1 MSKMSISRLG
11 KELYTGEKSF
21 DFVGRRMLWYAISAV
36 VLVAVVLG
44 VSLQGINLG
53 IDFTGGTRYTVSVEK
68 ADQKMAD
75 ELRTAVGDTSV
86 EAADGATVRTSGP
99 RSIVIETKAVGNGSE
114 GDADI
119 MGAITKT
126 ADVAEDDVSRTG
138 IGPSWG
144 ERVASKAG
152 LALGIFL
159 VGVILFIWIYF
170 REWKMS
176 VAAVAALLHDVVI
189 TVGVYAIVGFEVTPA
204 TVTGFLTIL
213 GYSLYDTVVVFD
225 KVKENTRNLSR
236 TKKTYAAAANLAV
249 NQTLVRSINTSIIG
263 LLPVVAILYV
273 STVQLGTSA
282 LKDISLVLFVG
293 MAVGTYSSIFIA
305 TPLLVHLKSGEK
317 AVVDAEKRAAARMKE
332 ADKYAT
338 VPVFDEGMAVSDA
351 EEPDELRESDSD
363 DLHEAGVSRGTGAVS
378 NNAAMGKGRN
388 TPAQQREVSDSG
400 ASGRPQPKRQSR
412 SKRK

>member
-1 MSKMSISRLG
+1 MSKFSISRLG

-36 VLVAVVLG
+36 VLVAVILG
-44 VSLQGINLG
+44 VSLQGLNLG
-53 IDFTGGTRYTVSVEK
+53 IDFTGGTRYTVTVAQ
-68 ADQKMAD
+68 ADQELAD
-75 ELRTAVGDTSV
+75 DLRTAVGDTAV
-86 EAADGATVRTSGP
+86 EAADGATVRTAGGQ
-99 RSIVIETKAVGNGSE
+99 SIVIETKAIADNSE
-114 GDADI
+114 ADDAI
-119 MGAITKT
+119 MEAITST
-126 ADVAEDDVSRTG
+126 ADVADDDVSRTG

-159 VGVILFIWIYF
+159 IGVILFIWVYF

-176 VAAVAALLHDVVI
+176 VAGVAALLHDVVI

-204 TVTGFLTIL
+204 TITGFLTIL

-236 TKKTYAAAANLAV
+236 TKQTYASAANLAV
-249 NQTLVRSINTSIIG
+249 NQTLVRSVNTSIIG

-273 STVQLGTSA
+273 STVQLGTSS

-305 TPLLVHLKSGEK
+305 TPLLVHLKSREK
-317 AVVDAEKRAAARMKE
+317 EVVDAERRAAARMKE
-332 ADKYAT
+332 ADKYAA
-338 VPVFDEGMAVSDA
+338 VPVFDEGMAVADG
-351 EEPDELRESDSD
+351 EPDELREGSE
-363 DLHEAGVSRGTGAVS
+363 DLHEAGVSRSPRPNTAPTGR
-378 NNAAMGKGRN
+378 GRN
-388 TPAQQREVSDSG
+388 APSQHREVSDSR
-400 ASGRPQPKRQSR
+400 AAGRPQPKRESR

>member
-1 MSKMSISRLG
+1 MSKFSISRLG

-21 DFVGRRMLWYAISAV
+21 DFVGRRMLWYAASAV

-44 VSLQGINLG
+44 VWLQGINLG
-53 IDFTGGTRYTVSVEK
+53 IDFTGGTRYTVSVAQ
-68 ADQKMAD
+68 ADQELAD
-75 ELRTAVGDTSV
+75 DLRTAVGETAV
-86 EAADGATVRTSGP
+86 EEANGATVRTAGP
-99 RSIVIETKAVGNGSE
+99 ESIVIETKAIPDNSE
-114 GDADI
+114 ADDSI
-119 MGAITKT
+119 MEAITKT

-144 ERVASKAG
+144 QRVASKAA

-159 VGVILFIWIYF
+159 VGVVLFIWIYF

-176 VAAVAALLHDVVI
+176 VAAVVALAHDVVI
-189 TVGVYAIVGFEVTPA
+189 TVGVYAIIGFEVTPA

-225 KVKENTRNLSR
+225 KVKENTRNLSQ
-236 TKKTYAAAANLAV
+236 KKQTYAAAANLAI
-249 NQTLVRSINTSIIG
+249 NQTLVRSVNTSIIG

-273 STVQLGTSA
+273 SAVQLGTSS

-305 TPLLVHLKSGEK
+305 TPLLVHLKSREK
-317 AVVDAEKRAAARMKE
+317 DVVDAEKRAAARMKE
-332 ADKYAT
+332 ADKYAA
-338 VPVFDEGMAVSDA
+338 VPVFDEGMPVA
-351 EEPDELRESDSD
+351 EDDEPDELRENASD
-363 DLHEAGVSRGTGAVS
+363 DLHEAGVSRGTS
-378 NNAAMGKGRN
+378 PNRNATGRGRN
-388 TPAQQREVSDSG
+388 VPDQHRAVSDSG
-400 ASGRPQPKRQSR
+400 AAGRPQPKRESR

>member
-1 MSKMSISRLG
+1 MSKFSFSRLG

-21 DFVGRRMLWYAISAV
+21 DFVGRRMLWYAVSAV

-53 IDFTGGTRYTVSVEK
+53 IDFTGGTRYTVTVAQ
-68 ADQKMAD
+68 ADQELAD
-75 ELRTAVGDTSV
+75 DLRTAVGDTAV
-86 EAADGATVRTSGP
+86 EAADGATVRTAGGK
-99 RSIVIETKAVGNGSE
+99 SIVIETKAIPDNSE
-114 GDADI
+114 ADDSI
-119 MGAITKT
+119 MEAITKT

-144 ERVASKAG
+144 QRVASKAA

-159 VGVILFIWIYF
+159 VGVVLFIWIYF

-176 VAAVAALLHDVVI
+176 VAAVVALLHDVVI

-225 KVKENTRNLSR
+225 KVKENTRNLSQ
-236 TKKTYAAAANLAV
+236 KKQTYAAAANLAI
-249 NQTLVRSINTSIIG
+249 NQTLVRSVNTSIIG

-273 STVQLGTSA
+273 STVQLGTSS

-305 TPLLVHLKSGEK
+305 TPLLVHLKSKEK
-317 AVVDAEKRAAARMKE
+317 DVVDADKRAAARMKE
-332 ADKYAT
+332 ADKYAA
-338 VPVFDEGMAVSDA
+338 VPVFDERMPVA
-351 EEPDELRESDSD
+351 EDDEPDELRDGASE
-363 DLHEAGVSRGTGAVS
+363 DLHEAGVSRGTSPNRSATGR
-378 NNAAMGKGRN
+378 GRN
-388 TPAQQREVSDSG
+388 VPDQHRAVSDSG
-400 ASGRPQPKRQSR
+400 AAGRPQPKRESR

>member
-1 MSKMSISRLG
+1 MSKFSFSRLG

-21 DFVGRRMLWYAISAV
+21 DFVGRRMVWYAASGV

-44 VSLQGINLG
+44 VWLQGINLG
-53 IDFTGGTRYTVSVEK
+53 IDFTGGTRYTVTVAQ
-68 ADQKMAD
+68 ADQKLAD
-75 ELRTAVGDTSV
+75 DLRTAVGDTAV
-86 EAADGATVRTSGP
+86 EAADGATVRTSGSK
-99 RSIVIETKAVGNGSE
+99 SIVIETKAI
-114 GDADI
+114 ADNSKADDSI
-119 MGAITKT
+119 MEAITKT

-144 ERVASKAG
+144 QRVASKAG

-159 VGVILFIWIYF
+159 VGVVLFIWIYF

-176 VAAVAALLHDVVI
+176 VAAVVALAHDVVI

-225 KVKENTRNLSR
+225 KVKENTRNLSQ
-236 TKKTYAAAANLAV
+236 KKQTYASAANLAI
-249 NQTLVRSINTSIIG
+249 NQTLVRSVNTSIIG

-273 STVQLGTSA
+273 STVQLGTSS

-305 TPLLVHLKSGEK
+305 TPLLVHLKSKEK
-317 AVVDAEKRAAARMKE
+317 DVVDAEKRAAARMKE
-332 ADKYAT
+332 ADKYAA
-338 VPVFDEGMAVSDA
+338 VPVFDEGMAVADG
-351 EEPDELRESDSD
+351 EPDELRESSSE
-363 DLHEAGVSRGTGAVS
+363 DLHEAGVSRGTSPNSSALGR
-378 NNAAMGKGRN
+378 GRN
-388 TPAQQREVSDSG
+388 VPSSHREVSDSG
-400 ASGRPQPKRQSR
+400 AAGRPQPKRESR

>member
-1 MSKMSISRLG
+1 MSKFSFSRLG

-21 DFVGRRMLWYAISAV
+21 DFVGRRMLFYAVSAV

-44 VSLQGINLG
+44 VWLQGINLG
-53 IDFTGGTRYTVSVEK
+53 IDFTGGTRYTVTVAH
-68 ADQKMAD
+68 ADQKLAD
-75 ELRTAVGDTSV
+75 DLRTSVGDTAV
-86 EAADGATVRTSGP
+86 EAADGATVRTSGS
-99 RSIVIETKAVGNGSE
+99 RSIVIETKAI
-114 GDADI
+114 ADNSKADDSI
-119 MGAITKT
+119 MEAITKT

-144 ERVASKAG
+144 QRVASKAG

-159 VGVILFIWIYF
+159 VGVVLFIWIYF

-176 VAAVAALLHDVVI
+176 VAAVVALAHDVVI

-225 KVKENTRNLSR
+225 KVKENTRNLSQ
-236 TKKTYAAAANLAV
+236 KKQTYAGAANLAI

-273 STVQLGTSA
+273 STVQLGTSS
-282 LKDISLVLFVG
+282 LKDISLVLFIG

-305 TPLLVHLKSGEK
+305 TPLLVHLKSKEK
-317 AVVDAEKRAAARMKE
+317 DVLDAEKRAAARMKE
-332 ADKYAT
+332 ADKYAA
-338 VPVFDEGMAVSDA
+338 VPVFDEGMAVADG
-351 EEPDELRESDSD
+351 EPDELRESSSSA
-363 DLHEAGVSRGTGAVS
+363 DLHEAGVSRGTTPNTSATGR
-378 NNAAMGKGRN
+378 GRN
-388 TPAQQREVSDSG
+388 VPDQHRAVSDSR
-400 ASGRPQPKRQSR
+400 ASGRPQPKRESR

>member
-1 MSKMSISRLG
+1 MSKFSFSRLG

-21 DFVGRRMLWYAISAV
+21 DFVGRRMLWYAVSAV
-36 VLVAVVLG
+36 VLVAVILG

-53 IDFTGGTRYTVSVEK
+53 IDFTGGTRYTVTVAD
-68 ADQKMAD
+68 ADQELAD
-75 ELRTAVGDTSV
+75 ELRAAVGETDV
-86 EAADGATVRTSGP
+86 EAADGATVRTSG
-99 RSIVIETKAVGNGSE
+99 RESIVIETKAVADNSE
-114 GDADI
+114 ADDAI
-119 MGAITKT
+119 MEAITTT

-144 ERVASKAG
+144 QRVASKAA

-159 VGVILFIWIYF
+159 IGVVLFIWIYF

-176 VAAVAALLHDVVI
+176 IAAVVALLHDVVI
-189 TVGVYAIVGFEVTPA
+189 TVGVYAIIGFEVSPA

-225 KVKENTRNLSR
+225 KVKENTRNLSQ
-236 TKKTYAAAANLAV
+236 KKQTYAAAANLAI
-249 NQTLVRSINTSIIG
+249 NQTLVRSVNTSIIG

-273 STVQLGTSA
+273 SAVQLGTSS

-305 TPLLVHLKSGEK
+305 TPLLVHLKSKEK
-317 AVVDAEKRAAARMKE
+317 DVVDAEKRAAARVRE
-332 ADKYAT
+332 ADKYAA
-338 VPVFDEGMAVSDA
+338 VPVFDEGMPVADDD
-351 EEPDELRESDSD
+351 EPDELRESE
-363 DLHEAGVSRGTGAVS
+363 DLHEAGVGRGTTPNTSAV
-378 NNAAMGKGRN
+378 GRGRN
-388 TPAQQREVSDSG
+388 VPSQQREVSDSG
-400 ASGRPQPKRQSR
+400 AAGRPQPKRESR

>member
-1 MSKMSISRLG
+1 MSKFSFSRLG

-21 DFVGRRMLWYAISAV
+21 DFVGRRMVWYAASAV

-44 VSLQGINLG
+44 VWLQGINLG
-53 IDFTGGTRYTVSVEK
+53 IDFTGGTRYTVTVAH
-68 ADQKMAD
+68 ADQKLAD
-75 ELRTAVGDTSV
+75 DLRAAVGDTAV
-86 EAADGATVRTSGP
+86 EAADGATVRTSGSK
-99 RSIVIETKAVGNGSE
+99 SIVIETKAI
-114 GDADI
+114 ADNSKADDSI
-119 MGAITKT
+119 MEAITKT
-126 ADVAEDDVSRTG
+126 ADVADDDVSRTG

-144 ERVASKAG
+144 QRVASKAG

-159 VGVILFIWIYF
+159 VGVVLFIWIYF

-176 VAAVAALLHDVVI
+176 VAAVVALAHDVVI

-225 KVKENTRNLSR
+225 KVKENTRNLSQKR
-236 TKKTYAAAANLAV
+236 QTYAAAANLAI

-273 STVQLGTSA
+273 STVQLGTSS
-282 LKDISLVLFVG
+282 LKDISLVLFIG

-305 TPLLVHLKSGEK
+305 TPLLVHLKSKEK
-317 AVVDAEKRAAARMKE
+317 DVLDAEKRAAARMKE
-332 ADKYAT
+332 ADKYAA
-338 VPVFDEGMAVSDA
+338 VPVFDEGMAVADG
-351 EEPDELRESDSD
+351 EPDELRESPA
-363 DLHEAGVSRGTGAVS
+363 DLHEAGVSRGTSPNTSATGR
-378 NNAAMGKGRN
+378 GRN
-388 TPAQQREVSDSG
+388 VPDQHRAVSDSR
-400 ASGRPQPKRQSR
+400 AAGRPQPKRESR

>member
-1 MSKMSISRLG
+1 MSKFSFSRLG

-21 DFVGRRMLWYAISAV
+21 DFVGRRMLWYAVSAV

-44 VSLQGINLG
+44 VWLQGINLG
-53 IDFTGGTRYTVSVEK
+53 IDFTGGTRYTVTVAQ
-68 ADQKMAD
+68 ADQELAD
-75 ELRTAVGDTSV
+75 DLRTAVGDTAV
-86 EAADGATVRTSGP
+86 EAADGATVRTAGGK
-99 RSIVIETKAVGNGSE
+99 SIVIETKAIADGSE
-114 GDADI
+114 ADNSI
-119 MGAITKT
+119 MEAITKT
-126 ADVAEDDVSRTG
+126 ADVADDDVSRTG

-144 ERVASKAG
+144 QRVAAKAG

-159 VGVILFIWIYF
+159 VGVVLFIWIYF

-176 VAAVAALLHDVVI
+176 VAAVVALLHDVVI

-225 KVKENTRNLSR
+225 KVKENTRNLSQ
-236 TKKTYAAAANLAV
+236 KKQTYAAAANLAV

-273 STVQLGTSA
+273 STVQLGTSS
-282 LKDISLVLFVG
+282 LKDISLVLFIG

-305 TPLLVHLKSGEK
+305 TPLLVHLKSKEK
-317 AVVDAEKRAAARMKE
+317 DVVDAEKRAAARMKE
-332 ADKYAT
+332 ADKYAA
-338 VPVFDEGMAVSDA
+338 VPVFDEGMAVAD
-351 EEPDELRESDSD
+351 EEPDELRDSE
-363 DLHEAGVSRGTGAVS
+363 DLHEAGVSRGTSPNRSATGR
-378 NNAAMGKGRN
+378 GRN
-388 TPAQQREVSDSG
+388 VPDQHREVSDSG
-400 ASGRPQPKRQSR
+400 ASGRPQPKRESR

>member
-1 MSKMSISRLG
+1 MSKFSISRLG

-21 DFVGRRMLWYAISAV
+21 DFVGRRMLWYAVSAV

-53 IDFTGGTRYTVSVEK
+53 IDFTGGTRYTVTVAQ
-68 ADQKMAD
+68 ADQELAD
-75 ELRTAVGDTSV
+75 DLRTAVGDTAV
-86 EAADGATVRTSGP
+86 EAADGATVRTAGGK
-99 RSIVIETKAVGNGSE
+99 SIVIETKAIPDNSE
-114 GDADI
+114 ADNSI
-119 MGAITKT
+119 MEAITKT

-144 ERVASKAG
+144 QRVASKAA

-159 VGVILFIWIYF
+159 VGVVLFIWIYF

-176 VAAVAALLHDVVI
+176 VAAVVALLHDVVI
-189 TVGVYAIVGFEVTPA
+189 TVGVYAIIGFEVTPA

-225 KVKENTRNLSR
+225 KVKENTRNLSQ
-236 TKKTYAAAANLAV
+236 KKQTYAAAANLAI

-273 STVQLGTSA
+273 SAVQLGTSS

-305 TPLLVHLKSGEK
+305 TPLLVHLKSKEK
-317 AVVDAEKRAAARMKE
+317 DVVDAEKRAAARMKE
-332 ADKYAT
+332 ADKYAA
-338 VPVFDEGMAVSDA
+338 VPVFDEGMPVA
-351 EEPDELRESDSD
+351 EDDEPDELRENASE
-363 DLHEAGVSRGTGAVS
+363 DLHEAGVSRGTSPNRSATGR
-378 NNAAMGKGRN
+378 GRN
-388 TPAQQREVSDSG
+388 VPDQHRSVSDSG
-400 ASGRPQPKRQSR
+400 AAGRPQPKRESR

>member
-1 MSKMSISRLG
+1 MSKMSIARLG

-21 DFVGRRMLWYAISAV
+21 DFVGRRMVWYAASAV
-36 VLVAVVLG
+36 VLVAVILG
-44 VSLQGINLG
+44 VSIQGINLG
-53 IDFTGGTRYTVSVEK
+53 IDFTGGTRYTVTVAQ
-68 ADQKMAD
+68 ADQKLAD
-75 ELRTAVGDTSV
+75 DLRTAVGETAV
-86 EAADGATVRTSGP
+86 EAADGATVRTAGGS
-99 RSIVIETKAVGNGSE
+99 SIVIETKAIPNGSE
-114 GDADI
+114 ADSDLL
-119 MGAITKT
+119 GAITET
-126 ADVAEDDVSRTG
+126 ADVARDDVSRTG

-159 VGVILFIWIYF
+159 VGVVLFIWIYF

-176 VAAVAALLHDVVI
+176 VAAVVALLHDVVI

-225 KVKENTRNLSR
+225 KVKENTRNLAG
-236 TKKTYAAAANLAV
+236 KKQTYASAANLAI

-305 TPLLVHLKSGEK
+305 TPLLVHLKSREK
-317 AVVDAEKRAAARMKE
+317 DVLDAEKRAAARMKE
-332 ADKYAT
+332 ADKYAA
-338 VPVFDEGMAVSDA
+338 VPVFDEGMAASD
-351 EEPDELRESDSD
+351 EEPDELREAGSD
-363 DLHEAGVSRGTGAVS
+363 DLHEAGVSRGTSS
-378 NNAAMGKGRN
+378 NSSAMGRGRN

-400 ASGRPQPKRQSR
+400 AAGRPQPKRQSR

>member
-1 MSKMSISRLG
+1 MSKLSISRLG

-21 DFVGRRMLWYAISAV
+21 DFVGRRMLWYAVSAV

-44 VSLQGINLG
+44 VWLQGINLG
-53 IDFTGGTRYTVSVEK
+53 IDFTGGTRYTVTVAQ
-68 ADQKMAD
+68 ADQELAD
-75 ELRTAVGDTSV
+75 DLRTAVGETDV
-86 EAADGATVRTSGP
+86 EAADGATVRTAGGK
-99 RSIVIETKAVGNGSE
+99 SIVIETKAISDNSE
-114 GDADI
+114 ADDSI
-119 MGAITKT
+119 MEAITTT

-144 ERVASKAG
+144 QRVASKAA

-159 VGVILFIWIYF
+159 VGVVLFIWIYF

-176 VAAVAALLHDVVI
+176 VAAVVALLHDVVI
-189 TVGVYAIVGFEVTPA
+189 TVGVYAIIGFEVTPA

-225 KVKENTRNLSR
+225 KVKENTRNLSQ
-236 TKKTYAAAANLAV
+236 KKQTYASAANLAI
-249 NQTLVRSINTSIIG
+249 NQTLVRSVNTSIIG

-273 STVQLGTSA
+273 SAVQLGTSS

-305 TPLLVHLKSGEK
+305 TPLLVHLKSKEK
-317 AVVDAEKRAAARMKE
+317 DIVDADKRAAARMKE
-332 ADKYAT
+332 ADKYAA
-338 VPVFDEGMAVSDA
+338 VPVFDEGMPVAAD
-351 EEPDELRESDSD
+351 EEPDELRESESGSE
-363 DLHEAGVSRGTGAVS
+363 DLHEAGVARGTSPNTSPTGR
-378 NNAAMGKGRN
+378 GRN
-388 TPAQQREVSDSG
+388 VPNQQRSVSDSG
-400 ASGRPQPKRQSR
+400 AAGRPQPKRESR